1 MKFKLMFLLLVVC
14 LFILPASAHALVKNY
29 GPCTLQSAS
38 WDRGTAAV
46 GDIVTLKINSTGEC
60 INFTTTPSQPRSVV
74 IQISGAANQ
83 PGPINLLSNG
93 ASTSWQ
99 VESGGPYTFTVT
111 LSGTPNQV
119 VTSAALSVVGTNT
132 QTTYYIDPV
141 GSNSNS
147 GTSPAAAWL
156 DFTNL
161 TSRTLTPGQRVLLK
175 RGGVWNQQLTLNG
188 SGNPTNFIEV
198 SAYGSGARP
207 KICRTFGANGQRA
220 MRMQGMS
227 YVRVSSIEVCDGDA
241 GIMMY
246 YNNQYENRSMHFNDI
261 LGHGFT
267 GHYEDYTAE
276 VSYSYAIGFAGNAE
290 WAPHVILKDLRV
302 TDSEFYNNNTAVWI
316 SWKKNANLNGYF
328 SGAFTNA
335 LVQNVF
341 VHDNSI
347 TGTYTG
353 GTYAGI
359 AISTCT
365 ACQFRDVIFDRATRD
380 AGSGTSAIFFGGSY
394 NSTIDRSTFLR
405 TPAATDGTAIDFES
419 WTHGTSIQNT
429 WFEENAGGAMEF
441 FNNGGDNFGTQIKN
455 NVFVNNGS
463 SRYFAANQA
472 QIVVADWPGATVDYA
487 NVFNNFY
494 SYSLSGTMPFINYGG
509 TVVDPAASFS
519 GRFFLCDNNAAYVYP
534 LGASQTPTA
543 CGSTTN
549 TSSLPATFPSSNQP
563 PVVSITSPA
572 DESNYVADANWI
584 IPAVTFTASASDPD
598 GSISKVEFVMSGTY
612 QTSYNYA
619 TAPGAQQYRW
629 EMPIPCVDT
638 TAPYSTAGCTGWT
651 SNFYRDRID
660 DANPEK
666 LWVVAKAT
674 DNLGY
679 TTTSWATALNLL
691 PSGSPLPTATPTPAN
706 VTPTVPPPTQP
717 PSPTINPTNLRNY
730 LINYSSVNNINI
742 LAFASQV
749 VWPTPVPSTPTPTPV
764 VLVSPTPT
772 GTGTVQTQTYSL
784 TVNTQ
789 DAFSQYNEASQTT
802 NVQISASGGAYGQA
816 WVGRDNAARLQGDAG
831 WLWDTTIPM
840 GSTIQSAT
848 VTLNINGG
856 YQGPMNTRWSGYK
869 VTNPTNFST
878 SETTRLSARHPLT
891 TANLALTAAQ
901 PNANN
906 VYTTP
911 NLATIVQEIVNQPG
925 FTGRIGLVWQNLATT
940 GDSWFEYVD
949 YSTSAPLSGKLTVTF
964 GGGAVATPTS
974 TPIPGPTATPTLV
987 PTAVPATPTP
997 TGPTATPAP
1006 VSGEWTQHAHD
1017 AQHTS
1022 YSPNQIP
1029 TTLSVAW
1036 PSNPTWNGSDSSGG
1050 LAAGHIATPKMVQPI
1065 TGGGRVYIPYGSGVV
1080 ALDELTG
1087 AQIWNKTPGGNL
1099 TTSAAYDYTTT
1110 AVYVTSSNGNVYKLN
1125 PATGATLG
1133 SVTTNGA
1140 ITTSPLLAAGY
1151 LYVVSPDRMYKIN
1164 PATMA
1169 IVWTHQANSPLRQV
1183 PAYSASQDILIVG
1196 TANTTTNK
1204 LQVLAV
1210 NNTTGQQAWRTNIN
1224 DVLTYDPIGIFLN
1237 RGDEYAEVY
1246 DWAAGWP
1253 VVVDNKNLV
1262 LMQLRSSWYYEID
1275 GGLRL
1280 ATNSAYRTALDGP
1293 NRTHRKLYALFLDT
1307 GLEAF
1312 TTVVQNAG
1320 FNNSQYSPMGPQ
1332 PVIKTWTNGSN
1343 IDTVA
1348 YTVTYNSTA
1357 NGPCT
1362 NNTIRDCG
1370 AAFAELVLDN
1380 TTIPGYQAGD
1390 VRLIRSNEGTAT
1402 IQTDEHGYMSMAG
1415 DMFFYSHWAFA
1426 AGHRITNRA
1435 DSLGMPYSAAIQAG
1449 INSIGDPNLVLLTE
1463 NNASG
1468 TCSFNASTHYCS
1480 GLVGFENGARSW
1492 NTGGFYVYRTTNQVY
1507 NQFWTEGTGV
1517 TVSNNRVY
1525 FKSNDGSILVL
1536 Q

>member
-1 MKFKLMFLLLVVC
+1 MHKKLLLLV
-14 LFILPASAHALVKNY
+14 LFFGISLLAPLQSLALVKNY

-38 WDRGTAAV
+38 WDRGAAAV
-46 GDIVTLKINSTGEC
+46 GDLVTLNISSTGEC
-60 INFTTTPSQPRSVV
+60 ITYSTPSVQGKGRTVS
-74 IQISGAANQ
+74 IQISGATNQ
-83 PGPINLLSNG
+83 LAPIDLMVKG
-93 ASTSWQ
+93 ASTTWIA
-99 VESGGPYTFTVT
+99 EEGGPYTFSVT
-111 LSGTPNQV
+111 LVGTSQV
-119 VTSAALSVVGTNT
+119 ITSPALVISGTNT
-132 QTTYYIDPV
+132 QTTFYIDPA
-141 GSNSNS
+141 GNNLNS
-147 GTSPAAAWL
+147 GTSPISAWS
-156 DFTNL
+156 DFTNVN
-161 TSRTLTPGQRVLLK
+161 SRTFTPGQRVLLK
-175 RGGVWNQQLTLNG
+175 RGGSWNQQLTLNG
-188 SGNPTNFIEV
+188 DGTSTNFIEIG
-198 SAYGSGARP
+198 AYGGGTRP
-207 KICRTFGANGQRA
+207 RICRTAGANGQRA
-220 MRMQGMS
+220 VRIQNAS
-227 YVRVSSIEVCDGDA
+227 YMKVSSLEVCNGDA
-241 GIMMY
+241 GIMLY
-246 YNNQYENRSMHFNDI
+246 YGNQYNNRSIHFNDI
-261 LGHGFT
+261 VAHGFF
-267 GHYEDYTAE
+267 GHYAE
-276 VSYSYAIGFAGNAE
+276 GTGEVWYSYGIGFAGSVSPNA
-290 WAPHVILKDLRV
+290 PQVILKDFRV
-302 TDSEFYNNNTAVWI
+302 TNSEFYNNNVGIWI
-316 SWKKNANLNGYF
+316 SWTREPSF
-328 SGAFTNA
+328 FTGAFPNA
-335 LVQNVF
+335 LVENVYI
-341 VHDNSI
+341 HDNN
-347 TGTYTG
+347 YTT

-359 AISTCT
+359 TVTLCT
-365 ACQFRDVIFDRATRD
+365 ACQFKHVALDRSTRD
-380 AGSGTSAIFFGGSY
+380 AGSGTSAYFYGGSF
-394 NSTIDRSTFLR
+394 NNTIENNVIVQ
-405 TPAATDGTAIDFES
+405 TPVAGDAEGIDFES
-419 WTHGTSIQNT
+419 FSHGTVIQHT
-429 WFEENAGGAMEF
+429 WFEENAGPAIVYF
-441 FNNGGDNFGTQIKN
+441 SNGGWSFGTRITN
-455 NVFVNNGS
+455 NAFVNNNSMGD
-463 SRYFAANQA
+463 FPG
-472 QIVVADWPGATVDYA
+472 QIRVDSFPGGNRSYG
-487 NVFNNFY
+487 NIFNNWYSNTYPQGLYTGVTGSKFY
-494 SYSLSGTMPFINYGG
+494 F
-509 TVVDPAASFS
+509 
-519 GRFFLCDNNAAYVYP
+519 CDNN
-534 LGASQTPTA
+534 
-543 CGSTTN
+543 STTVLPLNYSN
-549 TSSLPATFPSSNQP
+549 TPSPNCTSNPGSNTASLPTTFPPSNQLP
-563 PVVSITSPA
+563 QVNLTSPLDDSYYQETTTNA
-572 DESNYVADANWI
+572 GVVVPISA
-584 IPAVTFTASASDPD
+584 TATDPD
-598 GSISKVEFVMSGTY
+598 GSISRVEFSLTSTN
-612 QTSYNYA
+612 QTSYSYMSD
-619 TAPGAQQYRW
+619 PDGYYRW
-629 EMPIPCVDT
+629 NLQPVCVDT
-638 TAPYSTAGCTGWT
+638 TPPYDTSGCICSVNSLYCNVPHPDGNGTLPNDW
-651 SNFYRDRID
+651 SRLYRDRID
-660 DANPEK
+660 GSQK
-666 LWVVAKAT
+666 VWIVARAI
-674 DNLGY
+674 DNQGGVS
-679 TTTSWATALNLL
+679 TTWASEINIL

-717 PSPTINPTNLRNY
+717 PSPTINPANLRNY
-730 LINYSSVNNINI
+730 LINYSSVNNI

-784 TVNTQ
+784 TVNAQ

-856 YQGPMNTRWSGYK
+856 YQGPMNTSWSGYK

-891 TANLALTAAQ
+891 TANLTLTAAQ

-974 TPIPGPTATPTLV
+974 TPIPGPTSTPTLV

-1017 AQHTS
+1017 AQRTS
-1022 YSPNQIP
+1022 YSPNQVP
-1029 TTLSVAW
+1029 TNLSFAW
-1036 PSNPTWNGSDSSGG
+1036 QWNGSNASGG

-1065 TGGGRVYIPYGSGVV
+1065 TGGGRVYIPYGSGIV

-1087 AQIWNKTPGGNL
+1087 AQIWNVTPGGNL
-1099 TTSAAYDYTTT
+1099 TTSAAYDYTTPA

-1169 IVWTHQANSPLRQV
+1169 IVWTHQANSPLRQM
-1183 PAYSASQDILIVG
+1183 PAYSASRDVLIVG

-1210 NNTTGQQAWRTNIN
+1210 NNSDGSQRWRTNVN
-1224 DVLTYDPIGIFLN
+1224 DVLTYDPVGIYLG
-1237 RGDEYAEVY
+1237 RGNEYAEVY
-1246 DWAAGWP
+1246 DWIHGWP
-1253 VVVDNKNLV
+1253 VVVDSKDLV
-1262 LMQLRSSWYYEID
+1262 LLQLRSSWYYEID

-1280 ATNSAYRTALDGP
+1280 PTNQDYKTALDGAY
-1293 NRTHRKLYALFLDT
+1293 RTHRKLYALNINT
-1307 GLEAF
+1307 GTEAF

-1332 PVIKTWTNGSN
+1332 PVIKTWTNGTN

-1348 YTVTYNSTA
+1348 YTITYNSTA

-1362 NNTIRDCG
+1362 NNTDRQCG
-1370 AAFAELVLDN
+1370 AAFAELLLDS
-1380 TTIPGYQAGD
+1380 TTVPGYQAGD
-1390 VRLIRSNEGTAT
+1390 VRLIRGNEGNAT

-1415 DMFFYSHWAFA
+1415 DMFFYSHWAYA
-1426 AGHRITNRA
+1426 SGHRITNRS
-1435 DSLGMPYSAAIQAG
+1435 DSLGMPYSSAIQSG
-1449 INSIGDPNLVLLTE
+1449 INTTGDPNLVLLTE
-1463 NNASG
+1463 NNATG
-1468 TCSFNASTHYCS
+1468 TCSFNPSTHFCS
-1480 GLVGFENGARSW
+1480 GVVGFENGARTW
-1492 NTGGFYVYRTTNQVY
+1492 DNGGYYVYRTTFQVY
-1507 NQFWTEGTGV
+1507 DQFWTEGTGV